1 MKNKKILGKFKIG
14 ENGVCKD
21 IISFKFM
28 KKIDRQ
34 LISGFIHVLRM
45 IIEDYFGDK
54 LEKIETSEKYTILF
68 DEEEVEENG
77 DKFLIVSILDKL
89 VDEYTPV
96 EARNGNKIQ
105 III

>member
-14 ENGVCKD
+14 ENGVCRD

-45 IIEDYFGDK
+45 IIQDYFGDK

-68 DEEEVEENG
+68 DEEVEENG
-77 DKFLIVSILDKL
+77 DKFLIVSILNKI
-89 VDEYTPV
+89 VDEYAPLGSI
-96 EARNGNKIQ
+96 NGNKIQ